1 MKISMVASSGMGY
14 IMPKGSLESR
24 RLEEVRRAFSRLAEL
39 GYDGVE
45 LSIEEPFQTR
55 SREIA
60 NASAQYGLEIPAIGT
75 GLIHKYLQLSLSD
88 MDEIKRGRA
97 VNMLIKSIEVASEL
111 DSLVIIG
118 LVRGRMEPQRMKRIG
133 KFRKSMR
140 ECDRFAGREGVRL
153 AIEPLNRYE
162 ADYINNVEE
171 ALNFLSGMNLQ
182 STGLLLDTF
191 HMNIEERKIED
202 AIRRAGR
209 MLEHL
214 HVADSNR
221 LAPGLGHIE
230 FPTVMRALAD
240 LGYDR
245 YLSAEILAPSD
256 PLKAARI
263 TIGYLQNLLEVK

>member
-1 MKISMVASSGMGY
+1 VATLKISMVASSGIGY
-14 IMPKGSLESR
+14 IIPKGSLESR
-24 RLEEVRRAFSRLAEL
+24 RLMEVRGVFSRFAEL

-45 LSIEEPFQTR
+45 LSIEEPFNTR

-60 NASAQYGLEIPAIGT
+60 NTSAQYGLDIPAIGT
-75 GLIHKYLQLSLSD
+75 GLIHKYLGLSLSD
-88 MDEIKRGRA
+88 SDETRRDRA
-97 VNMLIKSIEVASEL
+97 VKMLKKSIGVAAEL

-118 LVRGRMEPQRMKRIG
+118 LVRGRVEPQRMKRIG

-140 ECDRFAGREGVRL
+140 ECDRAAGREGVRL

-171 ALNFLSGMNLQ
+171 ALRFLSDMGLQ

-191 HMNIEERKIED
+191 HMNIEERTIED
-202 AIRRAGR
+202 AIRKAGKK
-209 MLEHL
+209 LIHL

-230 FPTVMRALAD
+230 FPKVLRAVTD

-245 YLSAEILAPSD
+245 YLSAEILASSNPVR
-256 PLKAARI
+256 AAHL
-263 TIGYLQNLLEVK
+263 TIGYLRKLL